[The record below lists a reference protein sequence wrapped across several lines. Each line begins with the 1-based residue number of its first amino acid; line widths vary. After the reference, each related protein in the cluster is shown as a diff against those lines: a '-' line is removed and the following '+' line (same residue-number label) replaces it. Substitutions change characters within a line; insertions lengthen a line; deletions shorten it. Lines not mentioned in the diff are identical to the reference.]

1 MEDLKC
7 KVIFYLTDGST
18 FDFYHTN
25 NAPKQALT
33 GACYAYGEQDKLLKK
48 VEKIEILR
56 EI

>member
-1 MEDLKC
+1 MADLKC
-7 KVIFYLTDGST
+7 KVIFYLSDGKIYE
-18 FDFYHTN
+18 FYHSN

-33 GACYAYGEQDKLLKK
+33 GACLEYGNLDK